1 MFRKVSEWQLVE
13 ASAFAVIAMLILASA
28 TTNIAGSQ
36 KAFSSDD
43 EIRKILAERIGANE
57 NDVGIVVGIIGP
69 QGKRII
75 SFGHRN
81 AGDSRLLDGDTV
93 FEIGSV
99 TKAFTALL
107 LADMVGKNEVALA
120 DPVTKYLPADAKV
133 PERNGRSIALVDL
146 ATHTSGLPFMPENA
160 PALNDPAAAKYSAA
174 DLRQYVGGY
183 QLKRDIEANGNTPTS
198 VTGF

>member
-1 MFRKVSEWQLVE
+1 MHLKGNNRRFFMFRDVAVRQLLK
-13 ASAFAVIAMLILASA
+13 AAAFTALAMSILGNA
-28 TTNIAGSQ
+28 TTSLAGSQ

-57 NDVGIVVGIIGP
+57 NDVGIIVGVIGP

-99 TKAFTALL
+99 TKAFTAL
-107 LADMVGKNEVALA
+107 
-120 DPVTKYLPADAKV
+120 
-133 PERNGRSIALVDL
+133 
-146 ATHTSGLPFMPENA
+146 
-160 PALNDPAAAKYSAA
+160 
-174 DLRQYVGGY
+174 
-183 QLKRDIEANGNTPTS
+183 
-198 VTGF
+198 